1 MDNAARMQAFLTRLW
16 ELQATAGLTDTA
28 LAREMGVNYSH
39 VWRAKHDP
47 SRMFGAKFILG
58 ACSRFP
64 ELGFVLSGDIPI
76 RTLECAVEN
85 TEAAS

>member
-16 ELQATAGLTDTA
+16 ELQDKAGLTDTA

-39 VWRAKHDP
+39 VWRAKNDP
-47 SRMFGAKFILG
+47 YRPGGAKFILG

-64 ELGFVLSGDIPI
+64 ELSFVLSGDIPV
-76 RTLECAVEN
+76 RTVECADHPD
-85 TEAAS
+85 EAAS